1 MTRASA
7 FCLAVGGL
15 IMAGLSAAGYAAED
29 GAAKDSASGRFV
41 YVSLAGDRQIAVF
54 RQDAGDGT
62 LTEVS
67 RHDVDAAPGSMAFD
81 ARRRV
86 LYVALRTASQ
96 LGSFQVDRQTGKLT
110 PLSTTDANGSAAYV
124 ATDQTGR
131 YLLSAYYQQGKV
143 AVHGIDADG
152 RLSEKPL
159 QTVPTAK
166 NAHCIITDPANRFAF
181 VPHTGPNAV
190 VQFRFDAKTGQL
202 SPNQPPRLQTADQTG
217 PRHIWFHPTLKMAY
231 FDQEQGSA
239 VTACRYDAE
248 AGTLQPV
255 QTLSTLPDDF
265 DENNTCAD
273 IEVHPSGK
281 FVYSSN
287 RGHDS
292 IAGFSVN
299 PESGRLTALGQT
311 PTEKT
316 PRSFNIDPSGR
327 WLYAGGQGSGKLAA
341 YSIDQESGNLKQF
354 ATYEVGKQPAWVQ
367 FVVLGE

>member
-7 FCLAVGGL
+7 ICLAVGGL
-15 IMAGLSAAGYAAED
+15 IMAGLAAVGQAAED
-29 GAAKDSASGRFV
+29 NSSGHFV
-41 YVSLAGDRQIAVF
+41 YVSLAGDQQIVVF
-54 RQDAGDGT
+54 RQDASDGS
-62 LTEVS
+62 LTEVA
-67 RHDVDAAPGSMAFD
+67 RHDVGAAPGSMAFD
-81 ARRRV
+81 ARRGV

-96 LGSFQVDRQTGKLT
+96 LASFQIDRQTGKLT
-110 PLSTTDANGSAAYV
+110 LLSTTDANGSAAYV

-143 AVHGIDADG
+143 AVHEIDTDG
-152 RLSEKPL
+152 RLGEKPL

-166 NAHCIITDPANRFAF
+166 NAHCIITDKANRFAF

-190 VQFRFDAKTGQL
+190 VQFRFDAETGKL
-202 SPNQPPRLQTADQTG
+202 SPNQPPRLQTAAETG
-217 PRHIWFHPTLKMAY
+217 PRHIWFHPTMNIAY

-239 VTACRYDAE
+239 VTVCRYDGE
-248 AGTLQPV
+248 AGTLQPIHS
-255 QTLSTLPDDF
+255 LSTLPDGF
-265 DENNTCAD
+265 DQNNTCAD

-292 IAGFSVN
+292 IAGFAVN
-299 PESGRLTALGQT
+299 SDSGRLTALGQT

-316 PRSFNIDPSGR
+316 PRSFNIDPSGQY
-327 WLYAGGQGSGKLAA
+327 LYAGGQGSGKLAA
-341 YSIDQESGNLKQF
+341 YTIDQESGALKRF

-367 FVVLGE
+367 FVVVGK